1 MNTSRLLGSLLLG
14 VAAATAHAQT
24 LKPAS
29 AVVSEPGR
37 AAMAETVQATATVTA
52 IDPATRKLT
61 LKGPDGKTTSLVADE
76 RVRNFPQIKVGDK
89 IVVEYARAIS
99 LELRKKGAPVAD
111 SGKVSGAARAAPG
124 EKPAAA
130 AAVRTVVV
138 ADVVAVDPQK
148 KRITLRGPQGNVV
161 ELEVNNPDHFKVVKV
176 GDQVEAEYVEAIA
189 VRVEAAK

>member
-1 MNTSRLLGSLLLG
+1 MNTPRLLAGLLLAG
-14 VAAATAHAQT
+14 LAVGASAQSM
-24 LKPAS
+24 KPAS

-37 AAMAETVQATATVTA
+37 AAMAETLQATAVVTA

-61 LKGPDGKTTSLVADE
+61 LKGPDGKSVDLVADE

-99 LELRKKGAPVAD
+99 LELRKKGSPVAD

-124 EKPAAA
+124 EKPGAA

-138 ADVVAVDPQK
+138 ADVVEVNPQK
-148 KRITLRGPQGNVV
+148 KTISLRGPKGNVV
-161 ELEVNNPDHFKVVKV
+161 ELEVRNPDHFKVVKV